1 MRTCLLYSALAAVI
15 LGFTA
20 IPLRLQ
26 SQSQE
31 LPSIRAAN
39 RAANDPLTGSGAYFY
54 GERLDKAQRQLA
66 QADHELGRKS
76 EQLAAQYGGAKEDD
90 KKSQLRTQLRET
102 LEKQF
107 QLQEQRREQELVKI
121 EERLK
126 SLRELMQKRKD
137 ARQTIID
144 RRLDQLLR
152 DAEGLGWNA
161 PTTGGSSSSRA
172 SSAAVYPTPQGTPPR
187 LSR

>member
-1 MRTCLLYSALAAVI
+1 MRTFLLYSTLAAVI
-15 LGFTA
+15 LGFAA
-20 IPLRLQ
+20 IPFRLQ
-26 SQSQE
+26 SQVQDA
-31 LPSIRAAN
+31 PSIRASN
-39 RAANDPLTGSGAYFY
+39 RDLSDPLSGPGANYL
-54 GERLDKAQRQLA
+54 EVPLDKAQRQLA
-66 QADHELGRKS
+66 QADHELSRKS

-90 KKSQLRTQLRET
+90 KKSQLRTELRET

-107 QLQEQRREQELVKI
+107 QLQEKRREQELVKI

-137 ARQTIID
+137 ARQAIID

-172 SSAAVYPTPQGTPPR
+172 PSAVVYPSPQTVR
-187 LSR
+187 TRVSR

>member
-1 MRTCLLYSALAAVI
+1 MRTCLLYSTLAAVI
-15 LGFTA
+15 LGFAA

-26 SQSQE
+26 SQAQDA
-31 LPSIRAAN
+31 PSIRAAN
-39 RAANDPLTGSGAYFY
+39 DPLAPTTTYY
-54 GERLDKAQRQLA
+54 LEDRLDKAQRQLA
-66 QADHELGRKS
+66 QADHELSRKS

-107 QLQEQRREQELVKI
+107 QLQEHRREQELVKI
-121 EERLK
+121 EERVK
-126 SLRELMQKRKD
+126 SLRELMQKRQD
-137 ARQTIID
+137 ARETIIN

-161 PTTGGSSSSRA
+161 PTTGSGGSSSRA
-172 SSAAVYPTPQGTPPR
+172 SNAVVYPTPQVAPPR
-187 LSR
+187 VSR

>member
-1 MRTCLLYSALAAVI
+1 MRTCLVYSTLAAVI
-15 LGFTA
+15 LGLAA
-20 IPLRLQ
+20 IPSRLQ
-26 SQSQE
+26 SQAQDA
-31 LPSIRAAN
+31 PSIRATN
-39 RAANDPLTGSGAYFY
+39 RAANDPLVPVTMYY
-54 GERLDKAQRQLA
+54 REDQLDKAQRQLA
-66 QADHELGRKS
+66 QADHELSRKS
-76 EQLAAQYGGAKEDD
+76 EQLAAQYGGAKEDE

-172 SSAAVYPTPQGTPPR
+172 SNAAVYPTPQAVPAR
-187 LSR
+187 VSR